1 MGILR
6 YGALFFERTMKVLS
20 PLRQEFESRREA
32 AVALHRKGAG
42 GIRIALAL
50 SGHYDWFLQSIFR
63 ELTPEEQQ
71 SMTVVALGGYGRNE
85 LCFSSDV
92 DIMFLIADDA
102 SKVPAATAAQNF
114 LHRLLD
120 ASLDVAHSFRTIQ
133 ECIDIAKTDIE
144 PCMSLMEARFICG
157 SRETFAEYR
166 KQMQLEIL
174 KRNPKEF
181 VRTLSDMRK
190 LRHTKYG
197 SSATLLEPNVKNSAG
212 GLRDLHTALWLMYG
226 TGLCKIPS
234 RILNT
239 TAIVLL
245 LRTPA
250 LKRVFSSAFLKQTK
264 AAFDFLLRARNEMHL
279 QSRSLHDVLE
289 FGFQRQCAAGLGYH
303 ATAKRTSVEHFMQEY
318 HSAAKI
324 VSRFSARLTAWAI
337 DEWNV
342 DKPAFDTR
350 VLNNEFILRSGKLQF
365 NSKPARISNEF
376 LLRAFIAC
384 CQYGGKFSFQLEDA
398 VHKKIAKLKRLRTKT
413 EAELFRTLL
422 EQSSGIAE
430 AFHSMAILGLLERWI
445 PEWKPMVSFF
455 QHNQYHFY
463 TADEHTLIA
472 LHSIEA
478 LQSSDTNFGAVFRSL
493 PRKDALYLACIFHDI
508 AKPMHIGK
516 HEINGAKIA
525 KRVLRRLRYSDIE
538 DDVTFLVRQH
548 LTMEQVAF
556 RRNVNDPQ
564 TIVQF
569 ARKFKSADLLS
580 YLYILT
586 YADLT
591 AVNSTVW
598 TKWKD
603 ALLNEL
609 YRKTHRVLEE
619 HLTGEEVHRRAKQ
632 QASEQEEKIIGHLAQ
647 HVDEKAVRQ
656 HLALIEEPAY
666 LTVFAPEEI
675 GQHIS
680 ALEHI
685 DGVSTLFRDTINF
698 TEVTILTADAP
709 YALSKFCGVLTANDA
724 DIFDAQIFTRS
735 DGTVIDKFR
744 VVDFI
749 SKSSLAP
756 EIQQKIAEE
765 LQDVITGK
773 IDIDYLLERHRL
785 RWKRRAQPANPNIR
799 RDVEFESHPRF
810 TIIDVFAAD
819 SLGFLHKLTT
829 TMSGL
834 GLNISFAKIATR
846 VDGIVDSF
854 YVVDRNGNKI
864 DDPAERERIRNT
876 ILKTIQELAESEL
889 VNSPT

>member
-1 MGILR
+1 VK
-6 YGALFFERTMKVLS
+6 ALS

-63 ELTPEEQQ
+63 ELSPEEQK

-92 DIMFLIADDA
+92 DVMFLIADDA
-102 SKVPAATAAQNF
+102 AKTPGATAAQNF

-120 ASLDVAHSFRTIQ
+120 AGLDVAHSFRTIR
-133 ECIDIAKTDIE
+133 ECLDIAKTDIE

-157 SRETFAEYR
+157 SRATFAEYR
-166 KQMQLEIL
+166 KQMQREIL
-174 KRNPKEF
+174 KRNPTEF
-181 VRTLSDMRK
+181 VRTLNDMRR
-190 LRHTKYG
+190 LRHAKYG
-197 SSATLLEPNVKNSAG
+197 SSATLLEPNIKNSAG
-212 GLRDLHTALWLMYG
+212 GLRDLHTVLWLMYG
-226 TGLCKIPS
+226 TGLCKIPF
-234 RILNT
+234 RIENT
-239 TAIVLL
+239 TAIVALL
-245 LRTPA
+245 SARA
-250 LKRVFSSAFLKQTK
+250 LGRIFSAAFLKQTK

-289 FGFQRQCAAGLGYH
+289 FGFQRHCAAGLHYRS
-303 ATAKRTSVEHFMQEY
+303 TAKRTSVEHFMQDY
-318 HSAAKI
+318 HTAAKTI
-324 VSRFSARLTAWAI
+324 SRFSARLVAWAI
-337 DEWNV
+337 DEWGV
-342 DKPAFDTR
+342 EKPAFDTR
-350 VLNNEFILRSGKLQF
+350 VLNREFILRSGKIQF
-365 NSKPARISNEF
+365 YSKPTRIDNEF

-384 CQYGGKFSFQLEDA
+384 CQYDAKFSFQLEDA
-398 VHKKIAKLKRLRTKT
+398 VHKKIAKLGPLRTKT

-422 EQSSGIAE
+422 AQSSGIADT
-430 AFHSMAILGLLERWI
+430 FHSMAALGLLERWI

-472 LHSIEA
+472 LHCIEA

-493 PRKDALYLACIFHDI
+493 PRKDTLYLACVFHDI

-516 HEINGAKIA
+516 HEVNGARIA
-525 KRVLRRLRYSDIE
+525 KTVLRRLRYSDIE

-556 RRNVNDPQ
+556 RRNINDPQ

-569 ARKFKSADLLS
+569 ARGFKNSALLS
-580 YLYILT
+580 YLYVLT

-598 TKWKD
+598 TKWKES
-603 ALLNEL
+603 LLSDL
-609 YRKTHRVLEE
+609 YRKTYRVLEE
-619 HLTGEEVHRRAKQ
+619 HLTGEEVHRRARQ
-632 QASEQEEKIIGHLAQ
+632 QASEETKNIIGQLAHRVEEQ
-647 HVDEKAVRQ
+647 AIRR

-666 LTVFAPEEI
+666 LTVFTPDEI
-675 GQHIS
+675 EKHIS
-680 ALEHI
+680 ALERS
-685 DGVSTLFRDTINF
+685 DGVRTLFHDTGNF
-698 TEVTILTADAP
+698 TEVTILTSDAP

-735 DGTVIDKFR
+735 DGTIIDKFR
-744 VVDFI
+744 VVDFV
-749 SKSSLAP
+749 SKSSIAR

-765 LQDVITGK
+765 LRDVVTGK

-810 TIIDVFAAD
+810 TIIDVYAAD

-829 TMSGL
+829 TISGL

-864 DDPAERERIRNT
+864 DDPAERERIRDT

-889 VNSPT
+889 VNSPA

>member
-1 MGILR
+1 MDKSYFGQ
-6 YGALFFERTMKVLS
+6 TVKTLS
-20 PLRQEFESRREA
+20 PLRQEFESRLNA

-42 GIRIALAL
+42 GIRIALVL

-63 ELTPEEQQ
+63 ELSPEEQK

-102 SKVPAATAAQNF
+102 AKVPGATAAQNF

-120 ASLDVAHSFRTIQ
+120 AGIDVAHSFRTIR
-133 ECIDIAKTDIE
+133 ECLDIAKTDIE

-157 SRETFAEYR
+157 SRKTFAEYR
-166 KQMQLEIL
+166 KQMQREIL
-174 KRNPKEF
+174 NRNPKEF
-181 VRTLSDMRK
+181 VRTLNEMRK
-190 LRHTKYG
+190 LRHAKYG

-212 GLRDLHTALWLMYG
+212 GLRDLHTVLWLMYG
-226 TGLCKIPS
+226 TGLCKIPP
-234 RILNT
+234 RLKGT

-245 LRTPA
+245 LSTPA
-250 LKRVFSSAFLKQTK
+250 LKRVFFAAFLKQTK
-264 AAFDFLLRARNEMHL
+264 AAFDFLLRTRNEMHL
-279 QSRSLHDVLE
+279 QSKSLHDVLE
-289 FGFQRQCAAGLGYH
+289 FGFQRQCAAGLHYRP
-303 ATAKRTSVEHFMQEY
+303 TARRTSVEHFMQDY
-318 HSAAKI
+318 HSAAKDI
-324 VSRFSARLTAWAI
+324 SRFSARLVAWAI
-337 DEWNV
+337 DEWSV
-342 DKPAFDTR
+342 ERPAFDTR
-350 VLNNEFILRSGKLQF
+350 VLNNELLLRSGKLQF
-365 NSKPARISNEF
+365 RAKPARINNEF

-384 CQYGGKFSFQLEDA
+384 CQYDAKFSFQLEDA
-398 VHKKIAKLKRLRTKT
+398 VHKKIAKLGPLRTKT

-422 EQSSGIAE
+422 KQTSGVAG
-430 AFHSMAILGLLERWI
+430 AFHSIANLGLLERWI

-472 LHSIEA
+472 VDSIEA
-478 LQSSDTNFGAVFRSL
+478 LQSSDTSFGAVFRSL
-493 PRKDALYLACIFHDI
+493 PERDVLYLACIFHDI

-525 KRVLRRLRYSDIE
+525 KRVLRRLRCSDIE
-538 DDVTFLVRQH
+538 DDVAFLVRQH
-548 LTMEQVAF
+548 LAMEQVAF

-569 ARKFKSADLLS
+569 ARRFKSAVLLS
-580 YLYILT
+580 YLYVLT
-586 YADLT
+586 YADLS

-598 TKWKD
+598 TKWKES
-603 ALLNEL
+603 LLNEL
-609 YRKTHRVLEE
+609 YRKTFRVLEE
-619 HLTGEEVHRRAKQ
+619 HLTGEEVHRRAKE
-632 QASEQEEKIIGHLAQ
+632 QASEQEEKIIGQLARQ
-647 HVDEKAVRQ
+647 VDEQAVRR
-656 HLALIEEPAY
+656 HLTLIEETAY
-666 LTVFAPEEI
+666 LAVFTAEEI

-680 ALEHI
+680 ALDHR
-685 DGVSTLFRDTINF
+685 DGVRSLFRDAGNF
-698 TEVTILTADAP
+698 TEVTILTSDAP

-735 DGTVIDKFR
+735 DGTIIDKFR

-749 SKSSLAP
+749 SKSSLSP
-756 EIQQKIAEE
+756 EIQQKITEE
-765 LQDVITGK
+765 LQDVMTGK

-810 TIIDVFAAD
+810 TIIDVYAAD

-864 DDPAERERIRNT
+864 DDPPERDRIRDT